1 MNGNG
6 INADAWIDRL
16 ENVKGLIETCDDL
29 IPIRVN
35 LRDVQEL
42 LLVFRSVKEYEEKT
56 KKGANNEQE
65 ERRNKRKTD

>member
-42 LLVFRSVKEYEEKT
+42 LLVFRSVKEYEEK
-56 KKGANNEQE
+56 E
-65 ERRNKRKTD
+65 

>member
-42 LLVFRSVKEYEEKT
+42 LLVFRSIKEYEEKT
-56 KKGANNEQE
+56 KKEGEQ
-65 ERRNKRKTD
+65 

>member
-29 IPIRVN
+29 IPIRLN

-42 LLVFRSVKEYEEKT
+42 LLVFRSVKEYEEKAR
-56 KKGANNEQE
+56 KRGEQ
-65 ERRNKRKTD
+65 